1 MHKIESRFINENLKK
16 GWTIEDFAE
25 KLEMSSEEFTE
36 ALHDTFNSRACRA
49 MIASLKTNEKR
60 KAKRSKKSSDTELN
74 DGAILVLDSESEFT
88 TDSPLE
94 TNPSLE
100 LQKLEEEK
108 SSLEENIASL
118 ENEREELYRKR
129 KSVYSSLNEEKE
141 ALLEMLKQ
149 IESHEK
155 VITNLSN
162 ELDDIS
168 KQAEKF
174 NEEIALKNSE
184 LLSVM
189 NRIQELSK
197 ISIFV
202 YQNGSFELDNTELTV
217 EVSEEDEKALFE
229 AFTKSDAFEELTLKQ
244 IKAIAKLKI
253 ITEKISSNF
262 DITFESEEMEKAFIS
277 TT

>member
-25 KLEMSSEEFTE
+25 KLEMSSEEFTK
-36 ALHDTFNSRACRA
+36 ALHDTFNSRACRT

-60 KAKRSKKSSDTELN
+60 KAKRSKKSSDIELN